1 MRLADKVAIITGAG
15 SGIGRATSALLA
27 REGAMVVAVDIN
39 KSQVDDT
46 AQEILSAGGAC
57 VSAYC
62 DVTNADDIQR
72 VVDLTLKRYQKID
85 VLFNNAGMPM
95 SFTPTEEVSLELWQ
109 AIMAV
114 NVTGIFLGCRAVI
127 PIMKSQRSGVILN
140 TASTAAVRP
149 RPGLTP
155 YNASKGAVTVFTRSL
170 ALELAPYGIRVN
182 AVNPVAVDTPMLNQ
196 FIGANR
202 TGDPAQG
209 RQQFEQSIPLGRLAT
224 PMDIAFAVL
233 YLASEEAAMVTGVCL
248 DVAGGR
254 TI

>member
-1 MRLADKVAIITGAG
+1 VRLADKVAIITGAG

-39 KSQVDDT
+39 KSQADDT

-202 TGDPAQG
+202 TGDPTQG